1 MNGDLAVANSKLG
14 SRPVVAVVSRS
25 APSSGFLR
33 RALKFLP
40 GIAAVLLVVWIDF
53 RLAAPLA
60 TTAFLCFPIIVVVA
74 VKFGFREAT
83 LTSLVAVACLDFFF
97 TAPLFSFRMPNPSDW
112 VALGA
117 FEFAGLVVSRLST
130 DVLDQARIVGE
141 ERGHLEKLLRFARSI
156 LLLNLHEPA
165 GPQIAEFIDQAIEA
179 DAVALFDSATT
190 RVHTAG
196 ASRAAVGA
204 AAKNSW
210 VQGGNADDPA
220 AHIWARV
227 LRLGHNSIGA
237 IALRGKDLNP
247 LVMDAVASITA
258 VALERA
264 HSFEKETRAEGARQ
278 SDQLRTAV
286 LDALAHAF
294 KTPLTAILA
303 ATSGLLDTAA
313 LSPRE
318 TDLVTLIDEESIR
331 LNDLATRLLQTARL
345 DSSAIKVQK
354 NGCTLPDLIER
365 VTDAFYAELESGRI
379 GVDLPP
385 NPPLLSGDCA
395 LIATAL
401 RQFVDNAVKYSD
413 PSSTIGISVKWTE
426 KEIVMSVHNYG
437 PVILPED
444 RERIFERFYRSPG
457 TEHRAA
463 GTGLGLSISKKVA
476 EAHRGRAWVV
486 SDEAEGTT
494 FFLAL
499 PRDPAVK

>member
-1 MNGDLAVANSKLG
+1 
-14 SRPVVAVVSRS
+14 
-25 APSSGFLR
+25 
-33 RALKFLP
+33 
-40 GIAAVLLVVWIDF
+40 
-53 RLAAPLA
+53 
-60 TTAFLCFPIIVVVA
+60 
-74 VKFGFREAT
+74 
-83 LTSLVAVACLDFFF
+83 
-97 TAPLFSFRMPNPSDW
+97 MPNPADW

-117 FEFAGLVVSRLST
+117 FEFAGLVVSRLSS
-130 DVLDQARIVGE
+130 DVLDQARIVSE

-165 GPQIAEFIDQAIEA
+165 GPQIADFIDQAIEA
-179 DAVALFDSATT
+179 DAVALFDSAAA
-190 RVHTAG
+190 RVYTAG
-196 ASRAAVGA
+196 SGSPAIETAARDA
-204 AAKNSW
+204 W
-210 VQGGNADDPA
+210 VRGGNADDPA
-220 AHIWARV
+220 AHIWSRV

-237 IALRGKDLNP
+237 VALGGKDLNP
-247 LVMDAVASITA
+247 LVMDAIASITA

-303 ATSGLLDTAA
+303 ATSGLLDAGS

-345 DSSAIKVQK
+345 DSNAIKVQK
-354 NGCTLPDLIER
+354 NGCTLPHLLER

-379 GVDLPP
+379 SVDLPP
-385 NPPLLSGDCA
+385 NAPLLSGDCA

-401 RQFVDNAVKYSD
+401 RQFVDNAVKYSN
-413 PSSTIGISVKWTE
+413 PSSAITISVQWTD

-444 RERIFERFYRSPG
+444 RERIFDRFYRSPG

-463 GTGLGLSISKKVA
+463 GTGLGLSISRKVA
-476 EAHRGRAWVV
+476 EAHHGRAWVV
-486 SDEAEGTT
+486 SDEAAGTT
-494 FFLAL
+494 FFLSL
-499 PRDPAVK
+499 PRAPFVK